1 MQPERKTYRKICQ
14 QCGREFLAYQSR
26 TACCS
31 DRCAKLLLKHQN
43 RDERLKKTSI
53 EVREIQRLAL
63 LDKNFL
69 TISDAAKLL
78 QLSRNTLYKI
88 IEMHSIQLHRFTD
101 RTIRIS
107 RTDLEKVGHS
117 NASLVN
123 TTIAIKEDILTNW
136 MTREQV
142 LEEFEVKYVTFYAN
156 IKKHNPKVK
165 MIHGKAFYDKQD
177 MEKLFFH
184 NQHPGIKEWYTFKE
198 LMESTGMKLESICE
212 YCANHKI
219 PRKRKD
225 GLTYV
230 SKLHWN
236 SARGESLDPA
246 KHITIKEIMETYK
259 LSRTHLFTILRDNGL
274 EKIKKGNFVYFQ
286 REEVAK
292 ALKYRE
298 EKLKQL

>member
-69 TISDAAKLL
+69 TISDGAKLL
-78 QLSRNTLYKI
+78 QISRNTLYKI

-107 RTDLEKVGHS
+107 RADLEKVGHS
-117 NASLVN
+117 NASLMN

-142 LEEFEVKYVTFYAN
+142 LEEFDVKYATFYAN

-165 MIHGKAFYDKQD
+165 LIHGKAFYDRQE
-177 MEKLFFH
+177 MEKIF
-184 NQHPGIKEWYTFKE
+184 NPQDYQNITEWYTFKE
-198 LMESTGMKLESICE
+198 IMETTGMKLESICE
-212 YCANHKI
+212 YCTNHKI
-219 PRKRKD
+219 PRKRTG

-230 SKLHWN
+230 SKRHWDTE
-236 SARGESLDPA
+236 RGTDLDHK
-246 KHITIKEIMETYK
+246 KHISIKEIMDIYK
-259 LSRTHLFTILRDNGL
+259 LSRNHLFIILRDNSL
-274 EKIKKGNFVYFQ
+274 ERIKKGNFVYFI

-292 ALKYRE
+292 VLKYRL
-298 EKLKQL
+298 EKMK

>member
-53 EVREIQRLAL
+53 EVRETQRLAL

-69 TISDAAKLL
+69 TISDGAKLL
-78 QLSRNTLYKI
+78 QISRNTLYKI

-117 NASLVN
+117 NASLLN

-142 LEEFEVKYVTFYAN
+142 LEEFDVKYSTFYTN

-165 MIHGKAFYDKQD
+165 MIHGKAFYD
-177 MEKLFFH
+177 
-184 NQHPGIKEWYTFKE
+184 T
-198 LMESTGMKLESICE
+198 
-212 YCANHKI
+212 
-219 PRKRKD
+219 
-225 GLTYV
+225 
-230 SKLHWN
+230 
-236 SARGESLDPA
+236 
-246 KHITIKEIMETYK
+246 
-259 LSRTHLFTILRDNGL
+259 
-274 EKIKKGNFVYFQ
+274 
-286 REEVAK
+286 
-292 ALKYRE
+292 
-298 EKLKQL
+298 